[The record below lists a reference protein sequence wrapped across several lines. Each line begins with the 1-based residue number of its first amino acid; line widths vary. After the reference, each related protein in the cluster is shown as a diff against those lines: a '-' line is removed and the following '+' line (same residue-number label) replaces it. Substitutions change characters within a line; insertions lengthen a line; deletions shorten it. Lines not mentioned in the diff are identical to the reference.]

1 MKIVIKN
8 ETPSL
13 AQNEHFEDM
22 LKKMESVFQDVK
34 MQVSSIQDNIDIDLD
49 NVKKTFSNCQSPI

>member
-8 ETPSL
+8 EKPSL

-22 LKKMESVFQDVK
+22 LKKMELVFQDVK
-34 MQVSSIQDNIDIDLD
+34 KQVSSIQDNIDIDLD

>member
-22 LKKMESVFQDVK
+22 LKKMELVFQDVK
-34 MQVSSIQDNIDIDLD
+34 KQVSSIQDNIDIDLD

>member
-1 MKIVIKN
+1 
-8 ETPSL
+8 
-13 AQNEHFEDM
+13 M